1 MWSRNVSE
9 KGLSVDKVE
18 MIKII
23 EKIIE
28 LSLNG
33 IPYKEALRM
42 CIDTDQ
48 SNQYTPKYLQFNFSI
63 ED

>member
-1 MWSRNVSE
+1 M
-9 KGLSVDKVE
+9 DKVE
-18 MIKII
+18 MNKII

-33 IPYKEALRM
+33 SIPYKEALRM

>member
-1 MWSRNVSE
+1 M
-9 KGLSVDKVE
+9 DKVK
-18 MIKII
+18 MNKII

-33 IPYKEALRM
+33 MPYKEALKK
-42 CIDTDQ
+42 CIDTYQ
-48 SNQYTPKYLQFNFSI
+48 SNQCTQKHSQVNFII

>member
-1 MWSRNVSE
+1 M
-9 KGLSVDKVE
+9 DKVE
-18 MIKII
+18 INKII

-33 IPYKEALRM
+33 MSYKEALRM

-48 SNQYTPKYLQFNFSI
+48 SNQYTPKHSYFNFNI

>member
-1 MWSRNVSE
+1 M
-9 KGLSVDKVE
+9 DTVE
-18 MIKII
+18 MNKII

-33 IPYKEALRM
+33 MTYKDALRM

-48 SNQYTPKYLQFNFSI
+48 SNQYTKKYSQVNFNI

>member
-1 MWSRNVSE
+1 M
-9 KGLSVDKVE
+9 DTVE
-18 MIKII
+18 MNKII

-33 IPYKEALRM
+33 MSYKEALKK
-42 CIDTDQ
+42 CIDTDR
-48 SNQYTPKYLQFNFSI
+48 SNQCTQKYSQVNFSI

>member
-1 MWSRNVSE
+1 M
-9 KGLSVDKVE
+9 DKVE

-33 IPYKEALRM
+33 IPYKEALRR

>member
-1 MWSRNVSE
+1 M
-9 KGLSVDKVE
+9 DKVE
-18 MIKII
+18 MNKII

-33 IPYKEALRM
+33 MSYKEALNK

-48 SNQYTPKYLQFNFSI
+48 SNQCTEKYSQFNFNI

>member
-1 MWSRNVSE
+1 M
-9 KGLSVDKVE
+9 DKVE
-18 MIKII
+18 MNKII

-33 IPYKEALRM
+33 MPYKEALSK

-48 SNQYTPKYLQFNFSI
+48 SNQCTEKYSQFNFNI

>member
-1 MWSRNVSE
+1 M
-9 KGLSVDKVE
+9 DKVE
-18 MIKII
+18 MNKII

-33 IPYKEALRM
+33 MPYKEALNK

-48 SNQYTPKYLQFNFSI
+48 SNQCTEKYSQFNFNI

>member
-1 MWSRNVSE
+1 M
-9 KGLSVDKVE
+9 DKIE
-18 MIKII
+18 MNKII
-23 EKIIE
+23 KKIIE

-33 IPYKEALRM
+33 MPYKEALRI

-48 SNQYTPKYLQFNFSI
+48 SNQYTPNYSPFNFNI

>member
-1 MWSRNVSE
+1 M
-9 KGLSVDKVE
+9 DKVE
-18 MIKII
+18 MNKII

-48 SNQYTPKYLQFNFSI
+48 SNQYNPKYL
-63 ED
+63 

>member
-1 MWSRNVSE
+1 M
-9 KGLSVDKVE
+9 DTVE
-18 MIKII
+18 MNKII

-28 LSLNG
+28 LSLNCMS
-33 IPYKEALRM
+33 YKEALKK

-48 SNQYTPKYLQFNFSI
+48 SNQCTQKYSQVNFNI

>member
-1 MWSRNVSE
+1 M
-9 KGLSVDKVE
+9 DTVE
-18 MIKII
+18 MNKII

-33 IPYKEALRM
+33 MSYKEALNK

-48 SNQYTPKYLQFNFSI
+48 SDQCTEKYSQFNFNI

>member
-1 MWSRNVSE
+1 M
-9 KGLSVDKVE
+9 DTVE
-18 MIKII
+18 INKII

-33 IPYKEALRM
+33 MKYKDDLRM

-48 SNQYTPKYLQFNFSI
+48 SNKYTKKYSKVNFNI

>member
-1 MWSRNVSE
+1 M
-9 KGLSVDKVE
+9 DKVE
-18 MIKII
+18 MNKII

-33 IPYKEALRM
+33 MSYKEALKN
-42 CIDTDQ
+42 CIDTYQ
-48 SNQYTPKYLQFNFSI
+48 SNQYTQKYLQVNFSI